1 MKASEWR
8 EVPGYGQRGVDILA
22 DLEATEKA
30 RDDAMLVAHGIPIA
44 GDHWSLFRKR
54 PELAS
59 MSTIDMVN
67 QIIQLTA
74 SVTVLQA
81 RAEKAEADFDSER
94 EACAAAVRQW
104 NKAEAERDTLQ
115 ADSTKAIEV
124 VASMIA
130 ERDALKAELADY
142 KESWKQSYEAGYF
155 DPLVNARIRA
165 RREKEAPH
173 A

>member
-1 MKASEWR
+1 MTASEWR

-59 MSTIDMVN
+59 MSTVDMVN

-81 RAEKAEADFDSER
+81 RAEKAEA
-94 EACAAAVRQW
+94 
-104 NKAEAERDTLQ
+104 ERD
-115 ADSTKAIEV
+115 AISKEWNDWASSHSAWIAEKAV
-124 VASMIA
+124 LLA

-165 RREKEAPH
+165 RREKEVPH

>member
-1 MKASEWR
+1 MTASEWR

-59 MSTIDMVN
+59 MSTVDMVN

-81 RAEKAEADFDSER
+81 RAEKAEA
-94 EACAAAVRQW
+94 
-104 NKAEAERDTLQ
+104 ERD
-115 ADSTKAIEV
+115 AISKEWNDWASSHSAWIAEKAV
-124 VASMIA
+124 LLA

-165 RREKEAPH
+165 RREKEAGK
-173 A
+173 